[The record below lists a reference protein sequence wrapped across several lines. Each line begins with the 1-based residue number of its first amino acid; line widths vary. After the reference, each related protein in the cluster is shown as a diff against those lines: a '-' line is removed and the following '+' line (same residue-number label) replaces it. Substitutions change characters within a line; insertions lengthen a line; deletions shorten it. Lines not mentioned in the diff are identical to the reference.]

1 MVAKRLARHADVI
14 VDVDA
19 GTVERRTP
27 LAKAAAA
34 AAASGAVAAV
44 LKTHAA
50 APLYSISYR
59 PRGNQP
65 VS

>member
-27 LAKAAAA
+27 LAKAEAA

-50 APLYSISYR
+50 APL
-59 PRGNQP
+59 
-65 VS
+65 

>member
-27 LAKAAAA
+27 LA
-34 AAASGAVAAV
+34 
-44 LKTHAA
+44 
-50 APLYSISYR
+50 R
-59 PRGNQP
+59 PRRGGRERHGGRRP
-65 VS
+65 EDARRRAALLYRV

>member
-27 LAKAAAA
+27 LARAPRPRRPR
-34 AAASGAVAAV
+34 
-44 LKTHAA
+44 A
-50 APLYSISYR
+50 APSPPS
-59 PRGNQP
+59 
-65 VS
+65 